1 MLGGDRKL
9 SAGQAIVHEDVRLR
23 DGELHDDEVAGSLAT
38 MLTSTSQRR
47 MLYGSTDAVR
57 VHVFRADDTARRP
70 ELALWTT
77 FGKNCQ
83 FSADSFF
90 YNGIEIKTRSK
101 YLERHHSNSQ
111 VIHSENTKIQ
121 NIQLSRHYIRD
132 IYAFEARGRV

>member
-77 FGKNCQ
+77 FGKIV
-83 FSADSFF
+83 SF
-90 YNGIEIKTRSK
+90 
-101 YLERHHSNSQ
+101 
-111 VIHSENTKIQ
+111 
-121 NIQLSRHYIRD
+121 LSTVFFIT
-132 IYAFEARGRV
+132 ALK